1 MNLAS
6 LKPASELA
14 QRFGVKSLVYGPPG
28 SGKTPLATT
37 APNCV
42 MCVIEPGMLSM
53 RAATNVP
60 AFEANTPEKIEEF
73 FSWLFQSAEAKKF
86 DTVFV
91 DSISQVAEKF
101 LEREL
106 KRNKDGRKAYGEM
119 SQKVCDITNGLFYM
133 PNKHVVL
140 TAKMVKLEMDT
151 GICKAPFFPGKDLDT
166 KVPHMFDEL
175 FYLGLANVP
184 GVNQAVNAIRTKETF
199 GITARDRSGKLAE
212 LEQPNLA
219 QIFAKCMA

>member
-1 MNLAS
+1 MNIGQ

-14 QRFGVKSLVYGPPG
+14 QRFGVKSIVYGPPG
-28 SGKTPLATT
+28 SGKTRLSHT

-42 MCVIEPGMLSM
+42 MCVVEPGMLSM
-53 RAATNVP
+53 RDAPNIP
-60 AFEANTPEKIEEF
+60 AWQADTPEKIEEF

-119 SQKVCDITNGLFYM
+119 SQKVNDIANGLFYM

-140 TAKMVKLEMDT
+140 TAKMAKLEMET
-151 GICKAPFFPGKDLDT
+151 GLCKAPYFPGKDLDT
-166 KVPHMFDEL
+166 KVPHLYDEL
-175 FYLGLANVP
+175 FYLGLATVP
-184 GVNQAVNAIRTKETF
+184 GVAQPVNAIRTKETF
-199 GITARDRSGKLAE
+199 GVTARDKSGKLAE
-212 LEQPNLA
+212 LEPPDLRA
-219 QIFAKCMA
+219 IFAKCMA